1 MSLRPLFEWLSE
13 LQSSI
18 SLREAFNVYP
28 WLLTSH
34 VLFTS
39 WFAGLI
45 IMMDLRLAGIGNLS
59 TPFSQ
64 TQRRLF
70 PWQMVTMGLSSAT
83 GLLLFYGDP
92 MRFYPN
98 FYFWVKMTLMA
109 LAGVNA
115 VVFHMTVY
123 EQAIARIETK
133 LTEARSWVSWDFS
146 GVVPFEARVAG
157 LLSLV
162 LWASIII
169 TGRMIAYSALV
180 PQWWLDISLNN

>member
-1 MSLRPLFEWLSE
+1 MLRSVFEWMALTE
-13 LQSSI
+13 SSI

-59 TPFSQ
+59 SPFSQ
-64 TQRRLF
+64 TQKRLF
-70 PWQMVTMGLSSAT
+70 PWQMLAMGLSSIT
-83 GLLLFYGDP
+83 GGLLFYGDP

-98 FYFWVKMTLMA
+98 FYFWLKMLMMA
-109 LAGVNA
+109 IAGVNA

-123 EQAIARIETK
+123 EQALKRVESK
-133 LTEARSWVSWDFS
+133 LADARSWVSWDFS

-157 LLSLV
+157 LLSLA
-162 LWASIII
+162 LWAGIII

-180 PQWWLDISLNN
+180 PQWWLDLGLD

>member
-1 MSLRPLFEWLSE
+1 MIRLLFEWLSQ
-13 LQSSI
+13 LPSSI
-18 SLREAFNVYP
+18 ALREAFNVYP
-28 WLLTSH
+28 WLLTAH
-34 VLFTS
+34 VLTTS

-59 TPFSQ
+59 TPFAQ
-64 TQRRLF
+64 TQKRLF
-70 PWQMVTMGLSSAT
+70 PWQMIAMGFSSLT
-83 GLLLFYGDP
+83 GLMLFYGDP

-98 FYFWVKMTLMA
+98 FYFWVKMTLMF

-123 EQAIARIETK
+123 EQALGRLETK
-133 LTEARSWVSWDFS
+133 LADARSWVSWDFS
-146 GVVPFEARVAG
+146 GVVPVEARVAG

-162 LWASIII
+162 LWASIIV

-180 PQWWLDISLNN
+180 PQWWLDLGLS

>member
-1 MSLRPLFEWLSE
+1 MIRTVFEWLAM
-13 LQSSI
+13 LPSSI
-18 SLREAFNVYP
+18 ALREAFNVYP
-28 WLLTSH
+28 WLLTFH
-34 VLFTS
+34 VLSTS

-59 TPFSQ
+59 TPFAQ
-64 TQRRLF
+64 TQKRLF
-70 PWQMVTMGLSSAT
+70 PWQMATMGVSSLT
-83 GLLLFYGDP
+83 GLMLFYGDP

-98 FYFWVKMTLMA
+98 FYFWVKMTLMS

-123 EQAIARIETK
+123 EQALGRLESK
-133 LTEARSWVSWDFS
+133 LSDARSWVAWDFS

-180 PQWWLDISLNN
+180 PQWWLDLGLS

>member
-1 MSLRPLFEWLSE
+1 MLRSVFEWMAMLE
-13 LQSSI
+13 SSI
-18 SLREAFNVYP
+18 ALREAFNVYP

-59 TPFSQ
+59 TPFAQ
-64 TQRRLF
+64 TQKRLF
-70 PWQMVTMGLSSAT
+70 PWQMLAMGLSSIT
-83 GLLLFYGDP
+83 GGLLFYGDP

-98 FYFWVKMTLMA
+98 FYFWSKMLMMA
-109 LAGVNA
+109 IAGVNA
-115 VVFHMTVY
+115 IVFHMTVY
-123 EQAIARIETK
+123 EKALTRVEAK
-133 LTEARSWVSWDFS
+133 LADARSWVSWDFS

-157 LLSLV
+157 LLSLA
-162 LWASIII
+162 LWAGIIV

-180 PQWWLDISLNN
+180 PQWWLDLGLD

>member
-1 MSLRPLFEWLSE
+1 MIRTLFEWISMLS
-13 LQSSI
+13 SSVA
-18 SLREAFNVYP
+18 LREAFNVYP
-28 WLLTSH
+28 WLLTAH
-34 VLFTS
+34 VVSTTI
-39 WFAGLI
+39 FAGLI

-59 TPFSQ
+59 TPFVQ
-64 TQRRLF
+64 TQKRLF
-70 PWQMVTMGLSSAT
+70 PWQMATMGLSSLT
-83 GLLLFYGDP
+83 GGLLFYGDP

-98 FYFWVKMTLMA
+98 FYFWLKMLLMV

-115 VVFHMTVY
+115 FVFHMTVY
-123 EQAIARIETK
+123 ERALARIEAK

-146 GVVPFEARVAG
+146 GLVPFEARVAG

-180 PQWWLDISLNN
+180 PQWWLDLGLS

>member
-1 MSLRPLFEWLSE
+1 MVRILFEWISG

-28 WLLTSH
+28 WLLTAH
-34 VLFTS
+34 VVSTS
-39 WFAGLI
+39 LFAGLI
-45 IMMDLRLAGIGNLS
+45 IMMDLRLGGIGNLS
-59 TPFSQ
+59 TPFAQ
-64 TQRRLF
+64 TQKKLF
-70 PWQMVTMGLSSAT
+70 PWQMFTMGLSTLT
-83 GLLLFYGDP
+83 GGLLFYGDP

-98 FYFWVKMTLMA
+98 FYFWLKMLLMVI
-109 LAGVNA
+109 AGVNA
-115 VVFHMTVY
+115 LVFHMTVY
-123 EQAIARIETK
+123 ERALKRIETK
-133 LTEARSWVSWDFS
+133 LAEARSWVSWDFS

-180 PQWWLDISLNN
+180 PQWWLDLGLS

>member
-13 LQSSI
+13 TQSSI

-28 WLLTSH
+28 WLLTAH

-64 TQRRLF
+64 TQKRLF
-70 PWQMVTMGLSSAT
+70 PWQMATMGLSSLT
-83 GLLLFYGDP
+83 GLALFYGDP

-98 FYFWVKMTLMA
+98 FYFWVKMALMG

-123 EQAIARIETK
+123 EQALARIETK

-180 PQWWLDISLNN
+180 PQWWLDLGLNN